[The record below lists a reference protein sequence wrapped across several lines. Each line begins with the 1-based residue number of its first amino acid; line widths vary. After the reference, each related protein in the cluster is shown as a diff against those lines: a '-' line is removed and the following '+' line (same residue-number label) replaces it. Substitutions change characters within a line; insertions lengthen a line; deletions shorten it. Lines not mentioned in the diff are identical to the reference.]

1 MFHLLLILWL
11 VKYIYNSIPQT
22 LHLREYIYKNFNPV
36 FYFEYKMGPNLQS
49 CSLQRIV
56 KKLDVDYVHVQI
68 LRELFGLLEFSVISS
83 LYGIDKYQFN
93 APIL

>member
-1 MFHLLLILWL
+1 
-11 VKYIYNSIPQT
+11 
-22 LHLREYIYKNFNPV
+22 
-36 FYFEYKMGPNLQS
+36 MGPNLQS